1 MYSVSKNTL
10 LMHLY
15 NALCHSVQGNFLSS
29 ISFIQGHRYET
40 ELEGK
45 TDDVA
50 DGETD
55 MLCVRLLLGQ
65 AMRSTWRKPHHRG
78 PIICLSPAGHC
89 TSSGQQRPLDP
100 HSRAFMTV
108 CQPSICLFH
117 PASFDWFKIMVAVCF
132 TCLTDSSGSPT
143 RLCQDFLILTALLAW

>member
-1 MYSVSKNTL
+1 MYSVSKNKL
-10 LMHLY
+10 LIHLY

-55 MLCVRLLLGQ
+55 VLCVRLLLGQ
-65 AMRSTWRKPHHRG
+65 AMRSTWRNRTTEVK
-78 PIICLSPAGHC
+78 
-89 TSSGQQRPLDP
+89 SSVCHLLGTAPLQ
-100 HSRAFMTV
+100 ANNA
-108 CQPSICLFH
+108 L
-117 PASFDWFKIMVAVCF
+117 
-132 TCLTDSSGSPT
+132 
-143 RLCQDFLILTALLAW
+143 LILTAELS